1 MSIVNVRCT
10 GNNSSATN
18 GNDIFYKFNLTRNS
32 NGLIVN
38 PLQVDISDS
47 DFGVTGQLKYVNTA
61 TNPGL
66 ASIGSFSGGVL
77 NLSTSE
83 LNDLNPSDQ
92 SISFQLTVDANSTD
106 ESGNF
111 VVKVSNRNINDAS
124 CCRMAVSEEFAEDL
138 NGVSATHERIIKVVP
153 NPGQNHVFVQT
164 KGEWAEYR
172 IVDVQG
178 RIVLFGNGFKNS
190 LSLPTEKLSNGLY
203 RVIISNQNET
213 QSANFQI
220 IK

>member
-1 MSIVNVRCT
+1 
-10 GNNSSATN
+10 
-18 GNDIFYKFNLTRNS
+18 
-32 NGLIVN
+32 
-38 PLQVDISDS
+38 
-47 DFGVTGQLKYVNTA
+47 
-61 TNPGL
+61 
-66 ASIGSFSGGVL
+66 
-77 NLSTSE
+77 
-83 LNDLNPSDQ
+83 
-92 SISFQLTVDANSTD
+92 
-106 ESGNF
+106 
-111 VVKVSNRNINDAS
+111 
-124 CCRMAVSEEFAEDL
+124 
-138 NGVSATHERIIKVVP
+138 VVP

-164 KGEWAEYR
+164 NREWAEYR